1 LRAASSLHIFQP
13 LEKSSERVN
22 PRDLAGGKNARGE
35 GTLSR
40 VAIKSAE

>member
-22 PRDLAGGKNARGE
+22 PRDLPGGKNAP